1 MAVEM
6 EPANAPDAIFTKML
20 VEPNAESQAYFDGS
34 YKPRRRP
41 PYRRDLVNAGVNP
54 RYRDFGPSFF
64 NT

>member
-1 MAVEM
+1 MAPE
-6 EPANAPDAIFTKML
+6 NAPDAILIKMFL
-20 VEPNAESQAYFDGS
+20 EPKAQSHAYFDGS
-34 YKPRRRP
+34 YKPKRRP